1 MLIVIGLAAGLL
13 WGVWMACFWGLRK
26 SQRVWPE
33 LLLVALVL
41 SQVAYA
47 WGVDGFGW
55 PTPGSIAEYTG
66 AARGQAD
73 QGLLAGLSL
82 VTTGVVVA
90 VLVRSGV
97 TRRLE
102 RWSREPE

>member
-1 MLIVIGLAAGLL
+1 VLVVIGVLAGLL
-13 WGVWMACFWGLRK
+13 WGVWMACFWGLHK
-26 SQRVWPE
+26 SRRVWPD
-33 LLLVALVL
+33 LLLVALLL

-55 PTPGSIAEYTG
+55 PTPGSIAESIG
-66 AARGQAD
+66 AATGPAD
-73 QGLLAGLSL
+73 QWLLAGISL
-82 VTTGVVVA
+82 VTTAVVVA
-90 VLVRSGV
+90 VLVRAGV